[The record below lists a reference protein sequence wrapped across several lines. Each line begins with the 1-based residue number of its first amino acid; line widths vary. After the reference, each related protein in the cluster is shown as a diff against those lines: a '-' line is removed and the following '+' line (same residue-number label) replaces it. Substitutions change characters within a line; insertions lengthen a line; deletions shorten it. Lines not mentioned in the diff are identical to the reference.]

1 MKVIATKKGYD
12 GIVVR
17 EPGDEFDMKDGSK
30 GSWFEPVKVEAKAE
44 EPRGKTGKTGKKSDE
59 SVV

>member
-12 GIVVR
+12 GINVR
-17 EPGDEFDMKDGSK
+17 EPGEEFDMKDGAK
-30 GSWFEPVKVEAKAE
+30 GSWFEPVKAEPKAE
-44 EPRGKTGKTGKKSDE
+44 EPKGKPGKKSDE